1 MHTKHTHVQWHD
13 DAHTIICQQI
23 CHDWTTQE
31 WLHAAQTV
39 VAMAEAQT
47 HKVGVIV
54 DYADDVDMN
63 RVPDG
68 MLHALNDLPKHPLV
82 QEDSIA
88 CVAVVGLSGQL
99 ALVDRIFQRIHK
111 QRKSVRVNTFEEAL
125 QMIEQGLTNI

>member
-1 MHTKHTHVQWHD
+1 
-13 DAHTIICQQI
+13 
-23 CHDWTTQE
+23 
-31 WLHAAQTV
+31 
-39 VAMAEAQT
+39 
-47 HKVGVIV
+47 
-54 DYADDVDMN
+54 MN